1 MSKLAALVLH
11 LIGWR
16 SVFTPPPGPK
26 SVVLVYPHTSNWDF
40 PIGVLFKSK
49 HRVSINWAG
58 KDSLFRWP
66 LKGLFFRLGGVPI
79 NRREASGMIR
89 QLAREFVQR
98 DSFCMCITPEGT
110 RSMTDH
116 WKTGFYRLAL
126 EAKVPVG
133 LGFMDYKRKRVGIE
147 RWVTMSGDEAADLQM
162 LRDYYADI
170 TACYP
175 EKAGEIRFNDRRA
188 QDKPRS

>member
-1 MSKLAALVLH
+1 MGKFAALVLR
-11 LIGWR
+11 LIGWK

-40 PIGVLFKSK
+40 PLGVLFKSK
-49 HRVSINWAG
+49 HQVAINWAG

-66 LKGLFFRLGGVPI
+66 LRSWFLQLGGVPI

-89 QLAREFVQR
+89 QLVGEFEQR

-133 LGFMDYKRKRVGIE
+133 LGFMDYGKKEVGIGK
-147 RWVTMSGDEAADLQM
+147 WVTLTGDEEADLQM
-162 LRDYYADI
+162 LRDYYADKK
-170 TACYP
+170 AFAP
-175 EKAGEIRFNDRRA
+175 EKAGEIRFKERRA
-188 QDKPRS
+188 HERA